1 MKNIFLGLS
10 ILINNKIK
18 EKKENVFRTLLVS
31 YAGGSSSIGEKI
43 SSDLKFKGKMLMGLK
58 EYPRLNLKRAF
69 WRWYLVSTGSG

>member
-18 EKKENVFRTLLVS
+18 EKKENVFRTLLLS
-31 YAGGSSSIGEKI
+31 YAGGSSSFGEKI

-58 EYPRLNLKRAF
+58 
-69 WRWYLVSTGSG
+69 